1 MNDEN
6 VKFLKDSL
14 FYLGFGDKLNEQLLA
29 NMEAQNPEFNLQFS
43 KEQSVPGS
51 EIPDKMQ
58 YELHFKKGKDADMF
72 FFNSYTAKL
81 TDTNN
86 ANKEQ
91 LFYVNKNKGVT
102 TKEAYNL
109 LSGRAI
115 NKNLINK
122 DGERYNAWLQLDF
135 SKKDDHGNYMTHVYH
150 EKYKFSLPEAL
161 AKLPIK
167 GKEQGY
173 SESLLNSLKKGNLTP
188 VTFTKEDKEFKRLL
202 AANPKFK
209 NIDVY
214 DENGKHLFHTKAQ
227 KQEVKGEK
235 KEKATT
241 QKATTKK
248 GLAKGKKKSAST
260 KTHRPRT
267 RVAETASGKSLKK

>member
-14 FYLGFGDKLNEQLLA
+14 FYLGFGDKLNEQLLT
-29 NMEAQNPEFNLQFS
+29 NMEAQKPEFNLQFS
-43 KEQSVPGS
+43 KEQAVPGRETS
-51 EIPDKMQ
+51 DKMQ
-58 YELHFKKGKDADMF
+58 YELHFKKGKEVDMY

-81 TDTNN
+81 TDKNN
-86 ANKEQ
+86 ENKEQ

-122 DGERYNAWLQLDF
+122 EGERYNAWLQLDF
-135 SKKDDHGNYMTHVYH
+135 SKKDDHGKYMTHVYH
-150 EKYKFSLPEAL
+150 EKHKFSLSESL
-161 AKLPIK
+161 AQLPIK

-173 SESLLNSLKKGNLTP
+173 SESLLYSLKKGNLTP

-202 AANPKFK
+202 AANPQYK

-214 DENGKHLFHTKAQ
+214 DEKGNHLFHTKSQ
-227 KQEVKGEK
+227 KQEVKEEK
-235 KEKATT
+235 KEKAPT

-248 GLAKGKKKSAST
+248 VSAKGKKKSASI
-260 KTHRPRT
+260 KTHKPRT